1 MPALAAD
8 IEAATRANGVTLDTQ
23 QDAAVLA
30 AYPNAID
37 GSVSPAGGYCDDMA
51 HTALLNAQR
60 FALLKV
66 ARRRFRTEADRD
78 LPALRTN
85 TKTATV
91 TAVDGEVR
99 ANGPYLVSSW
109 SFDRDNERTGV
120 EIYG

>member
-8 IEAATRANGVTLDTQ
+8 IEAATRPNGVTLDTQ
-23 QDAAVLA
+23 ADPAVLA

-37 GSVSPAGGYCDDMA
+37 GSASPAGGYCDDMA

-66 ARRRFRTEADRD
+66 PRRRFRTEADRD

-85 TKTATV
+85 GRTPTV
-91 TAVDGEVR
+91 QAVDSEVR
-99 ANGPYLVSSW
+99 ANGPFLVSGW
-109 SFDRDNERTGV
+109 SFDRDSERTGI